1 MADVEPMIFRD
12 RGKRTE
18 FAEYTLWNGIAYF
31 KVQTCLIAAYALSNL
46 HVIAAFFRFGN
57 PLQWRLQ
64 LDYF

>member
-12 RGKRTE
+12 CGKWTE

-31 KVQTCLIAAYALSNL
+31 KVQTCLIAA
-46 HVIAAFFRFGN
+46 FFRFGN